1 MQSSSISSSA
11 ALGSIAARLH
21 EIYRECLEHSSW
33 ATIVLETSTER
44 ISFSCRKPPAAAPS
58 RVQGKKRPANAR
70 RKERSRKRREEWLER
85 RNCRSQTSLGSAVP
99 PGVVAAPPAADT
111 SAVLPAVTE
120 ATADLTAATASSYAA
135 VAATTLASSKHH
147 SASDKAV
154 SSRIATAAKAS
165 PFLEPQEPKK
175 MTRTSENSSDVAKRR
190 NISQMDSDDSSSHFL
205 FEAPASAE
213 APPPGY
219 VICNICQVRHHDW
232 VYSRCKHCKF

>member
-1 MQSSSISSSA
+1 M
-11 ALGSIAARLH
+11 
-21 EIYRECLEHSSW
+21 
-33 ATIVLETSTER
+33 ER

-85 RNCRSQTSLGSAVP
+85 RNCRSQTSLASSVP
-99 PGVVAAPPAADT
+99 TGVVAAPPAAADT

-120 ATADLTAATASSYAA
+120 ATADFTAATASSYAA

-154 SSRIATAAKAS
+154 SSRKATAAKAS
-165 PFLEPQEPKK
+165 PFLEPKEPKK

-205 FEAPASAE
+205 FEAPSSAE